1 MGQYSFAT
9 NLKKERTNRG
19 ITQHELAA
27 GVHVAQ
33 NTVSD
38 WEQCKSYPSIDKIYD
53 IANFLKIPV
62 SKLISDVQKN
72 GCKADYTQKK
82 QIFLKILFIPLDK
95 ECLVRYTTTIPSDTD
110 IS

>member
-19 ITQHELAA
+19 ITQHELAT

-53 IANFLKIPV
+53 IAKMAVKPTAHRKTNFFENFV
-62 SKLISDVQKN
+62 YS
-72 GCKADYTQKK
+72 T
-82 QIFLKILFIPLDK
+82 
-95 ECLVRYTTTIPSDTD
+95 
-110 IS
+110 

>member
-9 NLKKERTNRG
+9 NLKKERTN
-19 ITQHELAA
+19 IAT

-72 GCKADYTQKK
+72 GCKADYTQKNK
-82 QIFLKILFIPLDK
+82 FF
-95 ECLVRYTTTIPSDTD
+95 
-110 IS
+110 

>member
-19 ITQHELAA
+19 ITQHELAT

-53 IANFLKIPV
+53 IAEPEHGC
-62 SKLISDVQKN
+62 SDQNYPYNPENYQPGSSV
-72 GCKADYTQKK
+72 
-82 QIFLKILFIPLDK
+82 
-95 ECLVRYTTTIPSDTD
+95 
-110 IS
+110 

>member
-38 WEQCKSYPSIDKIYD
+38 WEQCKSYPSIDKICD

-72 GCKADYTQKK
+72 GCKADYTQKNK
-82 QIFLKILFIPLDK
+82 FF
-95 ECLVRYTTTIPSDTD
+95 
-110 IS
+110 

>member
-19 ITQHELAA
+19 ITQHELAT

-62 SKLISDVQKN
+62 SKLIWLIDMDSRWVH
-72 GCKADYTQKK
+72 TTF
-82 QIFLKILFIPLDK
+82 IVPVFLSK
-95 ECLVRYTTTIPSDTD
+95 PS
-110 IS
+110 

>member
-19 ITQHELAA
+19 ITQHELAV

-38 WEQCKSYPSIDKIYD
+38 WEQCKSYPSFDKIYD

-72 GCKADYTQKK
+72 GCKADCTQKNK
-82 QIFLKILFIPLDK
+82 FF
-95 ECLVRYTTTIPSDTD
+95 
-110 IS
+110 

>member
-19 ITQHELAA
+19 ITQHELATGA
-27 GVHVAQ
+27 HVAQ

-62 SKLISDVQKN
+62 SKLISDVQK
-72 GCKADYTQKK
+72 KR
-82 QIFLKILFIPLDK
+82 L
-95 ECLVRYTTTIPSDTD
+95 
-110 IS
+110 